1 MRYAIC
7 NETFGDWPL
16 AKACECA
23 ASCGYTGLEIAPFT
37 LAPLVTDVSTA
48 ARVEIGRT
56 LAAAGLD

>member
-23 ASCGYTGLEIAPFT
+23 ASCGYTGLE
-37 LAPLVTDVSTA
+37 LAPSDAVARSPGSA
-48 ARVEIGRT
+48 A
-56 LAAAGLD
+56 